1 MQDNKTGKRNK
12 IKQVKNS
19 SHCVGSHCLPLPSST
34 QTAVRMSLITPDILA
49 LAAALDCL
57 PHAHSR
63 APTGRQVAN
72 AHLCCHV
79 DADTPQSPL
88 PAEPPLPNCYRLI
101 PEQLHSREAHDAARS
116 GTPRVELLSGFAPDV
131 ASDALR
137 FRSVRV
143 ASGMCSIIPFK
154 LTKEPPPLLCKY
166 SEKPPFI

>member
-34 QTAVRMSLITPDILA
+34 QTTVRMSLIAPDIPA
-49 LAAALDCL
+49 LAVALDCL

-63 APTGRQVAN
+63 APAGWQAAN
-72 AHLCCHV
+72 TCLCCHV
-79 DADTPQSPL
+79 DADAPQSPL
-88 PAEPPLPNCYRLI
+88 PAEPPLPYCCRLI

-116 GTPRVELLSGFAPDV
+116 GTPRVELLSDFAPDV

-143 ASGMCSIIPFK
+143 ASGMCSIYTFQTHERTPS
-154 LTKEPPPLLCKY
+154 LTLQV
-166 SEKPPFI
+166 